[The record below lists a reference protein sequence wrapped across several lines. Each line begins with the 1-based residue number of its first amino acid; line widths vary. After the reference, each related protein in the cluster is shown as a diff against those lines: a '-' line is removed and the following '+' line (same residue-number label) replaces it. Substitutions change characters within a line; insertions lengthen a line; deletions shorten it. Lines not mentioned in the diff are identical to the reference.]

1 MAEKAAA
8 KQPRAVS
15 AKAIFPVQRS
25 LYNFRV
31 MRIFAVDNLGYG
43 YQYGATHQVKQ
54 RRQFEVI
61 ESRQMDHLRVF
72 HDVARTLTTALELEE
87 ILLAIM
93 DKMANFFGPE
103 RWSLLMIDPDEKD
116 LYYAIAVGEDSSSL
130 RGLRVP
136 LGQGVA
142 GWVAATG
149 NPLVV
154 PNVSL
159 DPHWSTF
166 ARNHP
171 DLNIHSIACVPI
183 RSGENTLGVIQLLNS
198 KLDLLSEY
206 SISFLRILC
215 DYAAIAIQNAR
226 SVKLI
231 QELSIT
237 DDCTGLFNARR
248 LYTMLAEQ
256 TALKHGGRHVPFSL
270 LFIDLD
276 HFKTV
281 NDTHG
286 HLAGSRLLGE
296 VGNLIKRVVGPDNAG
311 FRYGGDEFVVLM
323 PAADKATA
331 AELTQHLHSALRD
344 AKFLSGDGLS
354 LNITGSFGLATFPE
368 DGDSVHAILRAA
380 DSMMYEVKGTTRD
393 DIAVAGRIR
402 GMSQIKP
409 ALSERRFV
417 GARR

>member
-1 MAEKAAA
+1 M
-8 KQPRAVS
+8 
-15 AKAIFPVQRS
+15 
-25 LYNFRV
+25 
-31 MRIFAVDNLGYG
+31 
-43 YQYGATHQVKQ
+43 KQ

-72 HDVARTLTTALELEE
+72 HDVARTLTTSLELEE

-103 RWSLLMIDPDEKD
+103 RWSLLMIDEAAKD
-116 LYYAIAVGEDSSSL
+116 LYYAIAVGEDASTL
-130 RGLRVP
+130 KGLRVP

-166 ARNHP
+166 ARKHP

-226 SVKLI
+226 SINLI

-248 LYTMLAEQ
+248 LYTMLDERVAQKESGK
-256 TALKHGGRHVPFSL
+256 AVPFSL
-270 LFIDLD
+270 MFFDLD
-276 HFKTV
+276 HFKLV
-281 NDTHG
+281 NDQHG
-286 HLAGSRLLGE
+286 HLVGSRLLAE
-296 VGNLIKRVVGPDNAG
+296 VGGLVRRTMGPDNAA

-323 PAADKATA
+323 PGVDKARGAALTYELCDTLRAATFLTGEDLALQITA
-331 AELTQHLHSALRD
+331 
-344 AKFLSGDGLS
+344 
-354 LNITGSFGLATFPE
+354 SFGMATFPE
-368 DGDSVHAILRAA
+368 HGDSVHTILRSS
-380 DSMMYEVKGTTRD
+380 DSMMYEVKNTTRD
-393 DIAVAGRIR
+393 DVAIMGSERYIH
-402 GMSQIKP
+402 SIKP
-409 ALSERRFV
+409 AQAERRAL
-417 GARR
+417 GRR

>member
-1 MAEKAAA
+1 
-8 KQPRAVS
+8 
-15 AKAIFPVQRS
+15 
-25 LYNFRV
+25 
-31 MRIFAVDNLGYG
+31 
-43 YQYGATHQVKQ
+43 VKQ

-72 HDVARTLTTALELEE
+72 HDVARTLTTSLELEE
-87 ILLAIM
+87 ILSAIM

-103 RWSLLMIDPDEKD
+103 RWSLLMLDPVEKD

-154 PNVSL
+154 PNVAL

-183 RSGENTLGVIQLLNS
+183 RSGENTVGVIQLLNS

-206 SISFLRILC
+206 SI
-215 DYAAIAIQNAR
+215 AIQNAR
-226 SVKLI
+226 SVTLI
-231 QELSIT
+231 HELSIT
-237 DDCTGLFNARR
+237 DDCTGLFNSRR
-248 LYTMLAEQ
+248 LYTLLEEKVAKTHAGQ
-256 TALKHGGRHVPFSL
+256 PVPFSL
-270 LFIDLD
+270 MFVDLD
-276 HFKTV
+276 HFKSV

-286 HLAGSRLLGE
+286 HLVGTRLLGE
-296 VGNLIKRVVGPDNAG
+296 VGNLMKRIIGPDNAA

-323 PAADKATA
+323 PETCKEDG
-331 AELTQHLHSALRD
+331 AELTRELCEALRN
-344 AKFLSGDGLS
+344 ATFFAAEGLS
-354 LNITGSFGLATFPE
+354 LRVSGSFGLATFPE
-368 DGDSVHAILRAA
+368 DGASVHTIMRAA
-380 DSMMYEVKGTTRD
+380 DTMMYEVKKTTRD
-393 DIAVAGRIR
+393 DVAVAGAVRNLT
-402 GMSQIKP
+402 SIKP
-409 ALSERRFV
+409 AQSERRIV
-417 GARR
+417 GRR

>member
-1 MAEKAAA
+1 M
-8 KQPRAVS
+8 
-15 AKAIFPVQRS
+15 
-25 LYNFRV
+25 
-31 MRIFAVDNLGYG
+31 
-43 YQYGATHQVKQ
+43 KQ

-72 HDVARTLTTALELEE
+72 HDVARTLTTSLELEE

-103 RWSLLMIDPDEKD
+103 RWSLLMIDPQEND
-116 LYYAIAVGEDSSSL
+116 LYYAIAVGEDSESL
-130 RGLRVP
+130 KGLRVP
-136 LGQGVA
+136 VGQGVA

-183 RSGENTLGVIQLLNS
+183 RSGDSTLGVIQLLNS

-226 SVKLI
+226 SI
-231 QELSIT
+231 NRIHELSIT

-248 LYTMLAEQ
+248 LYSMLEEQ
-256 TALKHGGRHVPFSL
+256 VQLKVHGRHVPFSMVFL
-270 LFIDLD
+270 DLD
-276 HFKTV
+276 YFKTV

-286 HLAGSRLLGE
+286 HLVGSRLLAE
-296 VGNLIKRVVGPDNAG
+296 VGGLLRRVIGPENAA

-323 PAADKATA
+323 PRLGKDEATEMTHA
-331 AELTQHLHSALRD
+331 ICDALRGQT
-344 AKFLSGDGLS
+344 FLTGEGLA
-354 LNITGSFGLATFPE
+354 LRMTASFGLATFPE
-368 DGDSVHAILRAA
+368 DGASVHTILKASDA
-380 DSMMYEVKGTTRD
+380 MMYEVKNTTRD
-393 DIAVAGRIR
+393 DVAVMGSTPAVT
-402 GMSQIKP
+402 SIKP
-409 ALSERRFV
+409 LQAERRAW
-417 GARR
+417 GRR